1 MNNAN
6 KYSFQETSAVSSTK
20 LKKKMKKKRDT
31 STLRK
36 APQAPKRF
44 KSSYI
49 CFFTSKQAEFKK
61 ELGDT
66 STIAEIS
73 KLSGQKWK
81 ALPVDVRNYWDDVAA
96 KDKVRYMSEKASYT
110 GPWQVPS
117 KRAKKDPSAPKRS
130 MSAFL
135 FFSQGR
141 RSQIKAK
148 NPELKNT
155 EISKMLGDLWR
166 NCPDDDR
173 RPYVEKEKIE
183 REKYKIAMAKWK
195 VEFEKLEEEEKVR
208 EQQHYYQQHPPLL
221 STPQRQQ
228 QQQYVQQP
236 PPTYGM
242 EGGIADG
249 HIINNGQHQQVQ
261 QHYLQAAPYM
271 QLPPPG
277 FTQQYRKSFVNCLQ
291 YHLAFKFVS
300 NVSHFYTP
308 MFPVSATCSIPTDR
322 IQRWYRR

>member
-1 MNNAN
+1 
-6 KYSFQETSAVSSTK
+6 
-20 LKKKMKKKRDT
+20 MKKKKDK

-49 CFFTSKQAEFKK
+49 FFFTSKQAEFKK

-81 ALPVDVRNYWDDVAA
+81 ALPADVRNYWDDVAA
-96 KDKVRYMSEKASYT
+96 KDKVRYVSEKASYT

-141 RSQIKAK
+141 RSQIRAK

-155 EISKMLGDLWR
+155 EVSKMLGDLWR

-195 VEFEKLEEEEKVR
+195 VEFKKLEEEEKER
-208 EQQHYYQQHPPLL
+208 EQYHYHQQNPLL
-221 STPQRQQ
+221 LPISQRQ
-228 QQQYVQQP
+228 QQQYVQQPP

-249 HIINNGQHQQVQ
+249 HIINSGQHQQVQ
-261 QHYLQAAPYM
+261 QHYPQVAGPYV
-271 QLPPPG
+271 QLPFPG
-277 FTQQYRKSFVNCLQ
+277 FTQQYCKLSVNCLQ
-291 YHLAFKFVS
+291 YRLAFKFIP

-308 MFPVSATCSIPTDR
+308 MFPVSAICSIPTDR

>member
-1 MNNAN
+1 MSNADN
-6 KYSFQETSAVSSTK
+6 DSYIPMKPQ
-20 LKKKMKKKRDT
+20 LKKKKNKKRDT

-49 CFFTSKQAEFKK
+49 CFFTAKQAEFKK

-81 ALPVDVRNYWDDVAA
+81 ALPADVRNYWDDVAA
-96 KDKVRYMSEKASYT
+96 QDKLRYDIEKASYT

-148 NPELKNT
+148 NPEMKNT
-155 EISKMLGDLWR
+155 EISKMLGNLWR

-183 REKYKIAMAKWK
+183 RDKYKIAMAKWK
-195 VEFEKLEEEEKVR
+195 VEFDKLKEEEKER
-208 EQQHYYQQHPPLL
+208 EQQQYYQQLPPLL
-221 STPQRQQ
+221 PTPQQRQQ

-236 PPTYGM
+236 PTDGM

-249 HIINNGQHQQVQ
+249 HIINNAPHQQQ
-261 QHYLQAAPYM
+261 MQHHYPQAAPYM
-271 QLPPPG
+271 QLPSTSG
-277 FTQQYRKSFVNCLQ
+277 LTQQYRKSFVNCIQ
-291 YHLAFKFVS
+291 YSTLLFLIHFLTFHIFLYA
-300 NVSHFYTP
+300 NVP
-308 MFPVSATCSIPTDR
+308 C
-322 IQRWYRR
+322 

>member
-1 MNNAN
+1 MSNADN
-6 KYSFQETSAVSSTK
+6 DSYIPMKPQ
-20 LKKKMKKKRDT
+20 LKKKKNKKRDT

-49 CFFTSKQAEFKK
+49 CFFTAKQAEFKK

-81 ALPVDVRNYWDDVAA
+81 ALPADVRNYWDDVAA
-96 KDKVRYMSEKASYT
+96 QDKLRYDIEKASYT

-148 NPELKNT
+148 NPEMKNT
-155 EISKMLGDLWR
+155 EISKMLGNLWR

-183 REKYKIAMAKWK
+183 RDKYKIAMAKWK
-195 VEFEKLEEEEKVR
+195 SSRKRKRNE
-208 EQQHYYQQHPPLL
+208 
-221 STPQRQQ
+221 SNSN
-228 QQQYVQQP
+228 
-236 PPTYGM
+236 
-242 EGGIADG
+242 
-249 HIINNGQHQQVQ
+249 IINNYHRYYQH
-261 QHYLQAAPYM
+261 L
-271 QLPPPG
+271 
-277 FTQQYRKSFVNCLQ
+277 
-291 YHLAFKFVS
+291 S
-300 NVSHFYTP
+300 NVNNNNSTFNSRLP
-308 MFPVSATCSIPTDR
+308 MVWRVELLMDTLLIMRRINNRCNIIIHKQHHTCNFLPHQD
-322 IQRWYRR
+322 

>member
-1 MNNAN
+1 MNNA
-6 KYSFQETSAVSSTK
+6 SATSSTK
-20 LKKKMKKKRDT
+20 VKKKMKKKRDT

-49 CFFTSKQAEFKK
+49 CFFISKQAEFKK

-81 ALPVDVRNYWDDVAA
+81 ALPADVRNYWDDVAA

-155 EISKMLGDLWR
+155 EVSKMLGDLWR

-195 VEFEKLEEEEKVR
+195 VEFKKLEEEEKER
-208 EQQHYYQQHPPLL
+208 EQHHCYQQHPPLL

-228 QQQYVQQP
+228 QQYVQQQ

-242 EGGIADG
+242 EGGIVDG

-261 QHYLQAAPYM
+261 QHYPQAAPYM
-271 QLPPPG
+271 QLPSPG
-277 FTQQYRKSFVNCLQ
+277 FTQQYRESFVNCLQ
-291 YHLAFKFVS
+291 CHLAFKFVS
-300 NVSHFYTP
+300 NVSHF
-308 MFPVSATCSIPTDR
+308 
-322 IQRWYRR
+322 